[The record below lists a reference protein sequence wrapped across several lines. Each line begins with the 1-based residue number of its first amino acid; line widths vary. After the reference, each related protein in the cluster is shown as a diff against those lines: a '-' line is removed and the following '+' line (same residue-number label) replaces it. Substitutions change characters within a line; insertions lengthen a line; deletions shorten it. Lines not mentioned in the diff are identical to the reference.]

1 MSVLL
6 ILGRIAFVLIFISS
20 GAQKL
25 MDVGATAAM
34 IAPKIVV
41 PEPLIG
47 LATQLEGITGM
58 TAPEMLAMATGI
70 VELGGGLLIAAN
82 IGVRVAA
89 LLLLV
94 FTAAA
99 TYWFHDFWN
108 MEGADRVNNMI
119 HAMKNLSM
127 MGALLVFFVLGS
139 WRPGETADGQ
149 N

>member
-6 ILGRIAFVLIFISS
+6 ILGRIAFVLIFIAS
-20 GAQKL
+20 GTQKL
-25 MDVGATAAM
+25 MDVGGAAAM
-34 IAPKIVV
+34 IAPNIVV
-41 PEPLIG
+41 PEPLSG
-47 LATQLEGITGM
+47 LATQLEEITGM
-58 TAPEMLAMATGI
+58 TTPEMLAMAAGI
-70 VELGGGLLIAAN
+70 VELGGGLLIATN
-82 IGVRVAA
+82 IGVRGAA
-89 LLLLV
+89 LLLLL
-94 FTAAA
+94 FTGAA

-139 WRPGETADGQ
+139 WWPGEPAGH